1 MQTHETIILGFP
13 AIARHSVEK
22 LPYFM
27 KALFDFFPLILFFA
41 AFKLYDIYIAT
52 AIAIVATFLQ
62 VGYFWLKYRRFE
74 PTHII
79 TLVVISFF
87 GGLTLFFH
95 NDAFI
100 MWKPSV
106 VNWIFSLIVIGSVLL
121 NRSVIKTLMGKQI
134 ELPDLVWNRLSI
146 AWGVFFLAMGFLNMY
161 VAFYYQPD
169 LPDEVRRETWVNF
182 KVFWMLG
189 LTLAFSVG
197 QMFFI
202 AKYIDPE
209 TLEKS
214 KNPEET
220 K

>member
-1 MQTHETIILGFP
+1 
-13 AIARHSVEK
+13 
-22 LPYFM
+22 M

-41 AFKLYDIYIAT
+41 AFKLYDIYVAT

-62 VGYFWLKYRRFE
+62 VGYIWIKYRRFE

-87 GGLTLFFH
+87 GGLTLIFH

-106 VNWIFSLIVIGSVLL
+106 VNWIFALIVIGSVLL
-121 NRSVIKTLMGKQI
+121 KRSVIKTLMGKQI
-134 ELPDLVWNRLSI
+134 ELPDTVWNRLSI
-146 AWGVFFLAMGFLNMY
+146 AWGLFFLAMGFLNMY

-169 LPDEVRRETWVNF
+169 LPEEVRRETWVNF

-189 LTLAFSVG
+189 LTLLFSVV
-197 QMFFI
+197 QMLFI
-202 AKYIDPE
+202 ARYIDPE
-209 TLEKS
+209 SLEKAADE
-214 KNPEET
+214 PENRKEV

>member
-1 MQTHETIILGFP
+1 
-13 AIARHSVEK
+13 
-22 LPYFM
+22 M

-41 AFKLYDIYIAT
+41 AFKLFDIYVAT
-52 AIAIVATFLQ
+52 AIAIAATFLQ
-62 VGYFWLKYRRFE
+62 VAFVWIKYRRFE

-106 VNWIFSLIVIGSVLL
+106 VNWIFSVIVLGSALIGK
-121 NRSVIKTLMGKQI
+121 SVIKALMGKQLA
-134 ELPDLVWNRLSI
+134 LPNNVWLRLSI
-146 AWGVFFLAMGFLNMY
+146 AWGVFFMAMGFLNMY
-161 VAFYYQPD
+161 VAFYYQLD
-169 LPDEVRRETWVNF
+169 LPAEVRRENWVNF

-189 LTLAFSVG
+189 LTLLFSVA

-202 AKYIDPE
+202 AKYLDPDALDNSE
-209 TLEKS
+209 DKTEVK
-214 KNPEET
+214 
-220 K
+220 

>member
-1 MQTHETIILGFP
+1 
-13 AIARHSVEK
+13 
-22 LPYFM
+22 M

-41 AFKLYDIYIAT
+41 AFKLYDIYVAT
-52 AIAIVATFLQ
+52 AIAIVATFMQ
-62 VGYFWLKYRRFE
+62 VGYIWIKYRRFE

-106 VNWIFSLIVIGSVLL
+106 VNWIFALIVIGSVLI
-121 NRSVIKTLMGKQI
+121 NRSVIKLLMGKQLD
-134 ELPDLVWNRLSI
+134 LPDSVWLSLSI

-161 VAFYYQPD
+161 VAFYYQLD
-169 LPDEVRRETWVNF
+169 LPEEVRRETWVNF

-189 LTLAFSVG
+189 LTLLFSVG

-209 TLEKS
+209 SPDKPEK
-214 KNPEET
+214 KKEVE
-220 K
+220 

>member
-1 MQTHETIILGFP
+1 MPKAERIILSP
-13 AIARHSVEK
+13 SEYKEMPWPH
-22 LPYFM
+22 FM

-41 AFKLYDIYIAT
+41 AFKLYDIYVAT
-52 AIAIVATFLQ
+52 AIAIAATFLQ
-62 VGYFWLKYRRFE
+62 VAYVRIKYRRYE
-74 PTHII
+74 TTHII

-106 VNWIFSLIVIGSVLL
+106 VNWIFSAIVLGSVAV
-121 NRSVIKTLMGKQI
+121 NRSVIKTLMGKQLD
-134 ELPDLVWNRLSI
+134 LPDRIWHRLSI

-161 VAFYYQPD
+161 VAFYYQLD
-169 LPDEVRRETWVNF
+169 LPDEVRREIWVNF

-189 LTLAFSVG
+189 LTLLFSVG

-202 AKYIDPE
+202 AKYLDPE
-209 TLEKS
+209 TLDKS
-214 KNPEET
+214 ENT
-220 K
+220 KEVE